1 VSPAP
6 DGSGHLFYNLVLF
19 GRVLRARGLD
29 VSAGSL
35 IDLVRTLEHVSIGR
49 KDDFYHAVRSLVVRR
64 REDLQVFDEA
74 FAAFWRRPSR
84 SWSNRD
90 LRAMG
95 ERRRLRRPSF
105 GPTAPAPTAGA
116 AREGVAPTEGEAE
129 PSPAALTYSARETLR
144 NKDFADLTEAEL
156 AAVRDMIGAMSWRL
170 GRRRTRRQRPGRGRL
185 LDLRRTLRRN
195 LRYGGEPFVWAHR
208 GPKPKP
214 RPLVVLA
221 DSSGSMERYT
231 RLLLLFIYGLAEGLD
246 RHIEAFVFATRLTR
260 ITRHLRGRDAARAL
274 REVSRAVPDWSGGTR
289 IGEALRE
296 FNFRWGRR
304 VLGRGAVV
312 LLISDGWDRGEP
324 GALREEMARLQ
335 RSSYRLVWL
344 NPLLG
349 SPGYEPLTRGMQA
362 ALPFI
367 DDFLPVHNLA
377 SLEELAGRLA
387 ALPATRPAR
396 GRRAIPRAVPVSP

>member
-1 VSPAP
+1 MSPAP
-6 DGSGHLFYNLVLF
+6 AGSGHLFHNLVLF
-19 GRVLRARGLD
+19 GRVLHARGLD
-29 VSAGSL
+29 VSPGCL
-35 IDLVRTLEHVSIGR
+35 IDLVRTLEHVSIGQ

-84 SWSNRD
+84 SWTDRD

-95 ERRRLRRPSF
+95 ERRRLRQPSF
-105 GPTAPAPTAGA
+105 GPTAPARTAIAGQ
-116 AREGVAPTEGEAE
+116 EGPAPAEGEAE

-144 NKDFADLTEAEL
+144 RKDFADLTEAEL
-156 AAVRDMIGAMSWRL
+156 AEVQDMIGAMRWRL

-195 LRYGGEPFVWAHR
+195 LRYGGEPFVLAHR
-208 GPKPKP
+208 RPKPKP

-231 RLLLLFIYGLAEGLD
+231 RLLLLFVYGLAEGLD

-274 REVSRAVPDWSGGTR
+274 REVSQAVPDWSGGTR

-312 LLISDGWDRGEP
+312 VLISDGWDRGEP
-324 GALREEMARLQ
+324 DTLREEMARLQ

-362 ALPFI
+362 ALPFV

-377 SLEELAGRLA
+377 SLTDLARRLA
-387 ALPATRPAR
+387 ELPTTRPAR
-396 GRRAIPRAVPVSP
+396 GSRAITRAITVSP